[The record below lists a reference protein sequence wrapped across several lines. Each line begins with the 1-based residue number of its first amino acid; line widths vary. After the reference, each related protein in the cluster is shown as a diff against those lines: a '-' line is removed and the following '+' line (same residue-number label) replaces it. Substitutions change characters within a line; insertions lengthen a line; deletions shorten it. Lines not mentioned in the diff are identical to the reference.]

1 MPRPISATISV
12 SALTH
17 NLATVRRHLD
27 QTAVAAQG
35 LPPSIWA
42 VIKANAYGHGIE
54 QAVAGFS
61 SAQGLAMLDL
71 DEAVRCREA
80 GRSCCWRV
88 SSSPPTWTSSTAIT

>member
-27 QTAVAAQG
+27 QTAAAAQG

-71 DEAVRCREA
+71 TRRCAAARPAGAV
-80 GRSCCWRV
+80 RSCCWRV
-88 SSSPPTWTSSTAIT
+88 SSNPPT